1 MVFFE
6 SINIKFLPINIYLK
20 LKDQLITILTK
31 NCFNK
36 SKKLVLK
43 IKQLYLSIINL
54 RLIIDKYSIS
64 NSDTLKKLKK
74 NFTLNNP
81 KFTILQLS
89 ILLFHNFNPNYSRK
103 EKINLY

>member
-1 MVFFE
+1 MIVNKNILNIKFITTYWYFFE

-20 LKDQLITILTK
+20 LKNQLITILTK

-74 NFTLNNP
+74 
-81 KFTILQLS
+81 ILPS
-89 ILLFHNFNPNYSRK
+89 IIQNLLFYN
-103 EKINLY
+103 